1 MKPPLI
7 YKLLQEN
14 PAAASNPLKPP
25 QPLSTPLNTS
35 TPYTMKSPLPP
46 HLLPTQQIFSF
57 LSFLCLLLLFSLLL
71 IPSSLKAQNSASYS
85 YQKDYHYDPLGRLS
99 QVQYQSQYQAPQQA
113 SEQTTELRTRKPELY
128 RYDAVGNLTY
138 KQIQGEDYHYHYDS
152 AHQLVRMDSPRGSH
166 QYHYDQAGRLIEEE
180 VNGQTQARYQYGYQD
195 KVIAVERD
203 GAITRYE
210 YDAQGN
216 LIAKIDP
223 DGQYELWIW
232 DGITLLARGDERYIN
247 QPHASGGLPIVS
259 KTARGIR
266 YHRHDPLGTTLAD
279 YDLDGNRVHIYEYT
293 IYGEG
298 QRAGELESSPSARF
312 TGKPYDVT
320 LAAYV
325 FPYRNYDP
333 ITVRWRS
340 SDPIGFPD
348 GPNNH
353 YYAAI
358 PTMQIDPWGLEILD
372 TVKIGSL
379 SFPMQISDDISMSFN
394 ETFDASLNV
403 TGKISWSNANFRSVE
418 LTGSTLKT
426 GFIHNDLITYQK
438 TSAIYI
444 SNQGLDGLIT
454 QKVKTYEKKGYIEK
468 TWSIP
473 WYANVKFSVNIT
485 AAAIAGRGNTR
496 EFLKEYSGTVTKT
509 LKRYLEP

>member
-14 PAAASNPLKPP
+14 PAAVSNPLKPS
-25 QPLSTPLNTS
+25 QPP
-35 TPYTMKSPLPP
+35 PYTMKSPLPP

-57 LSFLCLLLLFSLLL
+57 LSFLSLLLLFSLLL

-113 SEQTTELRTRKPELY
+113 SEQASEQTTEHRTREPELY

-223 DGQYELWIW
+223 NGQYELWIW

-266 YHRHDPLGTTLAD
+266 YHRHDPLGTTLVD

-358 PTMQIDPWGLEILD
+358 PTMQIDPWGLWKLEVSTKVGFPDGKEFQLKENESKIRISLIGEYNVKLTREEGDIGAVAVYFQVQLGKGGVIKDLSD
-372 TVKIGSL
+372 TVSVFENSNYSSVSGSIDGFKELGVGSHSFGVRVLLNYGGSDLRTHPNRALGNFKIKS
-379 SFPMQISDDISMSFN
+379 
-394 ETFDASLNV
+394 
-403 TGKISWSNANFRSVE
+403 
-418 LTGSTLKT
+418 
-426 GFIHNDLITYQK
+426 
-438 TSAIYI
+438 
-444 SNQGLDGLIT
+444 
-454 QKVKTYEKKGYIEK
+454 YEK
-468 TWSIP
+468 
-473 WYANVKFSVNIT
+473 
-485 AAAIAGRGNTR
+485 
-496 EFLKEYSGTVTKT
+496 
-509 LKRYLEP
+509 